1 MTEPRERV
9 SRFNRTAPR
18 TQALLSAALL
28 LPTLAI
34 YAPIGLNND
43 FFVEFAFAASG
54 GYFLAALAVV
64 ARSRPRRWWALAIA
78 ATTLVAEGLLVMVV
92 STDAD
97 LGLQTAFMVV
107 APVGYVAA
115 WGVARRHSGWWKS
128 GLPLAAVTVSVLRF
142 ALLVDAYD
150 STGTVLQAWW
160 WWLLWPGITTLGC
173 LACWAVDL
181 RAARKTNRMAT
192 TTGPSTRVPFESPTA
207 AGQHRIPAVS
217 TPTP

>member
-78 ATTLVAEGLLVMVV
+78 AATLVAEGLILMV

-97 LGLQTAFMVV
+97 MGLQTAFFVV

-115 WGVARRHSGWWKS
+115 WGVARRHSGWWRS
-128 GLPLAAVTVSVLRF
+128 GLPLAAVTVIVLRV
-142 ALLVDAYD
+142 ALLWDAYD
-150 STGTVLQAWW
+150 STVLRAWWW
-160 WWLLWPGITTLGC
+160 WWLLWPAITTLGC

-181 RAARKTNRMAT
+181 RAARKTTRMTGA
-192 TTGPSTRVPFESPTA
+192 TGPSTPVPFESSTA
-207 AGQHRIPAVS
+207 AGQHLIPA
-217 TPTP
+217 PTP

>member
-64 ARSRPRRWWALAIA
+64 ARSAHGAGGRWRLPRPPW
-78 ATTLVAEGLLVMVV
+78 
-92 STDAD
+92 
-97 LGLQTAFMVV
+97 
-107 APVGYVAA
+107 
-115 WGVARRHSGWWKS
+115 
-128 GLPLAAVTVSVLRF
+128 
-142 ALLVDAYD
+142 
-150 STGTVLQAWW
+150 
-160 WWLLWPGITTLGC
+160 
-173 LACWAVDL
+173 
-181 RAARKTNRMAT
+181 
-192 TTGPSTRVPFESPTA
+192 SPR
-207 AGQHRIPAVS
+207 G
-217 TPTP
+217 